1 MQLYLIRHGEAVSE
15 LTDPRRPLSDSGQTD
30 IQRVAAFVQA
40 NITINVKK
48 AFHSTK
54 TRARE
59 TAEILSSSVTSTDS
73 MQVDPDLTPNADP
86 EIWKDRLVDEREN
99 VMLVGHLPHLDRLVA
114 LLVCGDES
122 RSVVRFS
129 TGTFVCLESLHSEQ
143 WVVRWVISPEIL
155 KP

>member
-1 MQLYLIRHGEAVSE
+1 MQLYLVRHGDAVSE
-15 LTDPRRPLSDSGQTD
+15 LTEPRRSLSDSGRTD

-40 NITINVKK
+40 NIHISVKTI
-48 AFHSTK
+48 FHSTK

-73 MQVDPDLTPNADP
+73 MQIDTDLTPNADP
-86 EIWKDRLVDEREN
+86 QVWKDRLVDEREN
-99 VMLVGHLPHLDRLVA
+99 LMLVGHLPHLDRLVS

-129 TGTFVCLESLHSEQ
+129 TGTFVCLENIHSEQ
-143 WVVRWVISPEIL
+143 WVVRWVITPDIL
-155 KP
+155 Q